1 MPSETDSPGQATSSN
16 VSPDHIDALLAECR
30 DLRETVA
37 DQQATIKAQQAEI
50 ADLQS
55 RLSSLEETTTDLQ
68 TETDALETT
77 TQINTTRIDSLD
89 GAIDAHDQ
97 ALAELQ
103 SRELEKNAHLAV
115 ASVSRFLES
124 GQTADLKVDGERLER
139 FTTKDGTQ
147 YVRLPDAS
155 DPLERSGTSA
165 LARGDLLPIQQLA
178 RLDDDMLR
186 ANVSTLPTR
195 LAVRCWRERHS
206 EDSEPWKRGSNTVR
220 QYLDAS
226 VLREWIRRVEDGISL
241 TYAKKLARRTM
252 DALTDLTQ
260 GRLYQQKMTRRK
272 DGLQYKETRL
282 ILPSDSEIPGEQTGS
297 D

>member
-1 MPSETDSPGQATSSN
+1 MPSELTSSEPTPTDP
-16 VSPDHIDALLAECR
+16 STDHIDALLTECR

-37 DQQATIKAQQAEI
+37 DQQATIEAQQTQIES
-50 ADLQS
+50 LES

-68 TETDALETT
+68 TETDELETT

-97 ALAELQ
+97 AIAELQ
-103 SRELEKNAHLAV
+103 SRELEKNAHLALGSV
-115 ASVSRFLES
+115 ARFLES
-124 GQTADLKVDGERLER
+124 TQTADLSVDGERLER

-147 YVRLPDAS
+147 YVRLPDAA

-165 LARGDLLPIQQLA
+165 LAQGDLLPIQQLA

-195 LAVRCWRERHS
+195 LAARCWRERIGD
-206 EDSEPWKRGSNTVR
+206 DSNEPWKRGSNTVR

-226 VLREWIRRVEDGISL
+226 DLRTWIRRVEDGISD

-252 DALTDLTQ
+252 DALTDLGQ
-260 GRLYQQKMTRRK
+260 GRLYQQKMTHRK
-272 DGLQYKETRL
+272 DGLRYKETRL
-282 ILPSDSEIPGEQTGS
+282 ILPSDSAIPGEQTGS